1 MTMKNM
7 KKVFALLLSVV
18 MVMAMSV
25 AVFAQSVS
33 TGSGLA
39 SITISNASKG
49 TTYKVSKLFG
59 ATVTG
64 TNGGSVRY
72 TGDVPTELSAYFE
85 TDGANVTLKS
95 TVDFADPA
103 VQAAFKTWAEN
114 HVTAEAES
122 DGSTLT
128 FTGLE
133 YGYYIVTTS
142 QAESAITVTTTNPS
156 ASVVDKNS
164 TTPVTDL
171 KKDADHTDINI
182 GDTVIYTVSFGTA
195 NYTGAG
201 ENAKQITSYVIEDTL
216 PGFLENV
223 VVDNITIGG
232 EAYTGNIAFDNKKIT
247 IPWVDAEGA
256 NLYDN
261 GAEIVITYHA
271 TVADT
276 AKIDGTGNK
285 NTVTVTPYTGNDP
298 DEGSKA
304 STDETIYTYAIALKK
319 VDQSGHDLAGAKF
332 ELPFYV
338 KTATADD
345 GSYIYA
351 GTTAGEG
358 LTNMVTSPADG
369 VITIKGVKS
378 GTYSIKEAEAPNGY
392 NKLLDPILVTAK
404 ALNAEKITTTIYLDA
419 KGNITDKETE
429 TSVSYQNN
437 NFAAT
442 AVVVVNKTGAELPST
457 GGMGT
462 TIFYVI
468 GAVLVLGAGVL
479 LVARRRM
486 TAK

>member
-25 AVFAQSVS
+25 AVFAQNVS
-33 TGSGLA
+33 TGSGPA

-64 TNGGSVRY
+64 TDGGSVRY
-72 TGDVPTELSAYFE
+72 TGTVPAELSAYFE
-85 TDGANVTLKS
+85 SDGANVTLKS
-95 TVDFADPA
+95 AVDFKDPD
-103 VQAAFKTWAEN
+103 VQAAFKTWAES
-114 HVTAEAES
+114 HVTAQETS

-171 KKDADHTDINI
+171 NKDADHTDINI
-182 GDTVIYTVSFGTA
+182 GDTVTYTVSFGTA

-201 ENAKQITSYVIEDTL
+201 EDAKQITSYVIEDTL
-216 PGFLENV
+216 PDFLENV
-223 VVDNITIGG
+223 KVDSITIGG
-232 EAYTGNIAFDNKKIT
+232 KAYTGNIAFDNKKIT

-276 AKIDGTGNK
+276 AHIDGAGNK
-285 NTVTVTPYTGNDP
+285 NTVTVTPYTGTTP
-298 DEGSKA
+298 DNGSKA
-304 STDETIYTYAIALKK
+304 TTDETIYTYAIALKK
-319 VDQSGHDLAGAKF
+319 VDQAGHGLAGATFK
-332 ELPFYV
+332 LPFYV
-338 KTATADD
+338 KATKAEDD
-345 GSYIYA
+345 SYIYA
-351 GTTAGEG
+351 GTTADEG

-369 VITIKGVKS
+369 VITIKGVKT
-378 GTYSIKEAEAPNGY
+378 GTYSIEEAEAPDGY
-392 NKLLDPILVTAK
+392 NKLSDPIVVEAV
-404 ALNAEKITTTIYLDA
+404 AINAEKVTTTTYLDEN
-419 KGNITDKETE
+419 GNVTNKETE
-429 TSVSYQNN
+429 TSVIYQNN